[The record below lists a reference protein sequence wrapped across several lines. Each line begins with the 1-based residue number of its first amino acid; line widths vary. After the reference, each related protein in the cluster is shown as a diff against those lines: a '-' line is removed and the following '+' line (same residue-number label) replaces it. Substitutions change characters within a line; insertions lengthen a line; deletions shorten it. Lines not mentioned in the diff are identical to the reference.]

1 MCHDEDLPREDLLSD
16 VKETDIHPTAIVSP
30 RAELDLGV
38 KVGPFSIISEDVRIG
53 RGTVIGPHV
62 QVDRW
67 TELGEDNQVFF
78 GCTLGNP
85 SKDRKYGGW
94 RSWVRIG
101 NRNILRENVSLS
113 RATAEEGATVL
124 GHDNLLMNLVTI
136 AHDSEVGN
144 RTIMAN
150 LATLGGHV
158 IVEDDARLGAQSA
171 FHPFVRV
178 GKMAMCGGC
187 SKFVKDIPPF
197 TVADGHPGRVRG
209 LNVVGIRTSKVNP
222 MSSLSPETVKRLKS
236 AYHVLFRSK
245 LPHNEAIAKVRSEVE
260 PDDEV
265 EHLLKFIET
274 SQRGIGV

>member
-1 MCHDEDLPREDLLSD
+1 MSET
-16 VKETDIHPTAIVSP
+16 KETTIHPTAIVSP
-30 RAELDLGV
+30 GAELDVGV
-38 KVGPFSIISEDVRIG
+38 EVGPFSIISEDVRIG

-62 QVDRW
+62 QIDRW
-67 TELGEDNQVFF
+67 TILGEDNQVYF
-78 GCTLGNP
+78 GATLGNP
-85 SKDRKYGGW
+85 CKDRKYGGW

-101 NRNILRENVSLS
+101 DRNVIRENVSIS
-113 RATAEEGATVL
+113 RATAEDGATVL
-124 GHDNLLMNLVTI
+124 GDDNLLMNMVNV
-136 AHDSEVGN
+136 AHDCVIAN

-158 IVEDDARLGAQSA
+158 IVEDDARLGAQAA

-197 TVADGHPGRVRG
+197 TVADGHPARVRG

-222 MSSLSPETVKRLKS
+222 MSKLSPETLRRLKK

-245 LPHNEAIAKVRSEVE
+245 LAQKEAIERVRAEIE
-260 PDDEV
+260 PDAEV
-265 EHLLKFIET
+265 EHLLKFIES
-274 SQRGIGV
+274 SQRGIST

>member
-1 MCHDEDLPREDLLSD
+1 MSEMKA
-16 VKETDIHPTAIVSP
+16 KETRIHPTAIVAP
-30 RAELDLGV
+30 EAEIDVGV
-38 KVGPFSIISEDVRIG
+38 EVGPFSVIAEDVRIG

-62 QVDRW
+62 QIDRW
-67 TELGEDNQVFF
+67 TTLGEDNRVFF
-78 GCTLGNP
+78 GSTLGNP

-101 NRNILRENVSLS
+101 DRNVIRENVSIS
-113 RATAEEGATVL
+113 RATVEDGATVL
-124 GHDNLLMNLVTI
+124 GDDNLLMNLVTV
-136 AHDSEVGN
+136 AHDTTIRN

-158 IVEDDARLGAQSA
+158 IVEDDARLGAQAA

-187 SKFVKDIPPF
+187 SKFVKDVPPF

-222 MSSLSPETVKRLKS
+222 MSSLSPETLRRLKK
-236 AYHVLFRSK
+236 AYHLLFRSK
-245 LPHNEAIAKVRSEVE
+245 LPQDEAIAKVRA
-260 PDDEV
+260 EV
-265 EHLLKFIET
+265 EHDAEVEYLLSFIEG
-274 SQRGIGV
+274 SERGISI

>member
-1 MCHDEDLPREDLLSD
+1 MMTTHRERDVLVSD
-16 VKETDIHPTAIVSP
+16 GKETRIHPTAILSP
-30 RAELDLGV
+30 KAELDVGV
-38 KVGPFSIISEDVRIG
+38 EVGPFSIIAEDVRIG

-67 TELGEDNQVFF
+67 TEIGEDNQVFF
-78 GCTLGNP
+78 GCSLGNP

-94 RSWVRIG
+94 RSHVRIG
-101 NRNILRENVSLS
+101 NRNIFRENVSLS
-113 RATAEEGATVL
+113 RATVEHGATVL
-124 GHDNLLMNLVTI
+124 GDDNLLMNFVSI
-136 AHDSEVGN
+136 AHDSEVGD

-158 IVEDDARLGAQSA
+158 IVEDDARLGALSA

-187 SKFVKDIPPF
+187 SKFVKDVPPF

-222 MSSLSPETVKRLKS
+222 MSALAPETIKRLKS
-236 AYHVLFRSK
+236 AYHILFRSK
-245 LPHNEAIAKVRSEVE
+245 LRQEQAIAKVREEVE
-260 PDDEV
+260 PDGEV
-265 EHLLKFIET
+265 EHLLRFIEG
-274 SQRGIGV
+274 SQRGIGI